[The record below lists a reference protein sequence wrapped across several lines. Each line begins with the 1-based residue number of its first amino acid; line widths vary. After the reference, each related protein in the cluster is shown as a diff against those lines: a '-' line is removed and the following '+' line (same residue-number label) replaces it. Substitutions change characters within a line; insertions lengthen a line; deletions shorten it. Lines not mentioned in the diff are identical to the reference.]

1 MNKKEIDTLRIA
13 YDKLVDDLETLL
25 EGREVDAIIPALIAA
40 LGTVLVE
47 TGQDKTESIKFI
59 VNGVITAYEMH
70 ADEEN

>member
-1 MNKKEIDTLRIA
+1 MNKKKVDTLRIA
-13 YDKLVDDLETLL
+13 YDKLLDDLEVML

-40 LGTVLVE
+40 LSTVLVE

-70 ADEEN
+70 IDEEN